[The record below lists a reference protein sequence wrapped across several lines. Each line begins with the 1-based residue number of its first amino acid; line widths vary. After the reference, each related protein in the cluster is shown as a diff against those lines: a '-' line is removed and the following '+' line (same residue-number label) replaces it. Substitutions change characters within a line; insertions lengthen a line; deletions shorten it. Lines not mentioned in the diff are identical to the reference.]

1 MLTAMP
7 TPLIT
12 ATELN
17 QLLSQG
23 SHDVVL
29 FDCSFDLAD
38 PAAGREAYHQGH
50 LPGPTTSISTMNC
63 PGPRPDSTAV
73 IRCPM
78 RSCSP
83 RGCGRLA

>member
-17 QLLSQG
+17 QLRSQNQ
-23 SHDVVL
+23 HDVVL

-50 LPGPTTSISTMNC
+50 LPGAYYLHLDNELS
-63 PGPRPDSTAV
+63 GPKTGFNGRHPLPDA
-73 IRCPM
+73 
-78 RSCSP
+78 SCSP

>member
-23 SHDVVL
+23 THDVVL

-38 PAAGREAYHQGH
+38 PPGARPITRAPAGAYYLH
-50 LPGPTTSISTMNC
+50 LDNELSGPKT
-63 PGPRPDSTAV
+63 GLQRPV